1 MLSELNHFSQSLHH
15 GPTKEGTKQNGSR
28 SREGIKAVL
37 GTTTWIGT
45 GKGAQAPEPWGP
57 SLHRGA
63 RSCPSP
69 QEAKFNPRGGP
80 AQGLPP
86 PAPTRPLLG
95 RMGGRKARGKAAAA
109 AGGQQGRPFPAP
121 APCEAQSS
129 GRSCWGTSGASG
141 GLGGPPPPRAGG
153 SRGTRRVRMQ
163 RPWLSGQRGAAAA
176 TSSVAAGGPGPCRH
190 WGRGAGCFLCFKREL
205 CPREEGRLGASR
217 SRASRSAPSRT
228 PAPLRCSAPRPGAS
242 ACRGAGPSRGLGPRP

>member
-15 GPTKEGTKQNGSR
+15 GPTKEGTKQNGRR

-37 GTTTWIGT
+37 DTTTWIGT

-109 AGGQQGRPFPAP
+109 GGQQGRPFPAP
-121 APCEAQSS
+121 APREAQSS

-141 GLGGPPPPRAGG
+141 GFGGD
-153 SRGTRRVRMQ
+153 
-163 RPWLSGQRGAAAA
+163 
-176 TSSVAAGGPGPCRH
+176 
-190 WGRGAGCFLCFKREL
+190 
-205 CPREEGRLGASR
+205 
-217 SRASRSAPSRT
+217 APT
-228 PAPLRCSAPRPGAS
+228 
-242 ACRGAGPSRGLGPRP
+242 PSRGEQRHTAGADAAALAQRAEGSSGSHQLRGSRRAGALPTLGKGGGLLSLF

>member
-15 GPTKEGTKQNGSR
+15 GPTKEGTKQNGRR

-37 GTTTWIGT
+37 DTTTWIGT

-69 QEAKFNPRGGP
+69 QEAKFNPGGAQLRVCHPQPPHVPSWGGWGGEKRGGKQQQQQAGSRGDP
-80 AQGLPP
+80 SPP
-86 PAPTRPLLG
+86 QPH
-95 RMGGRKARGKAAAA
+95 ARRRALAGA
-109 AGGQQGRPFPAP
+109 AGALQEPLGV
-121 APCEAQSS
+121 
-129 GRSCWGTSGASG
+129 
-141 GLGGPPPPRAGG
+141 LGGPPPPRAGG

-163 RPWLSGQRGAAAA
+163 RPWLSGQRGAAAT
-176 TSSVAAGGPGPCRH
+176 TSSVAAGGPGPCRR
-190 WGRGAGCFLCFKREL
+190 WGRGEGCFLCFKREL